1 MSVIERI
8 NSSDDIKKL
17 SADELDTLCA
27 EIREFLIKNVSQTG
41 GHLASNLGAVELT
54 VALHRVYDSA
64 VDRIVFDVGH
74 QSYTHKIITGR
85 RDAFPT
91 LRQHEGLSGFP
102 KPYESED
109 DAFVTGHASTSVSVA
124 TGMAR
129 ARAFTGEK
137 YEVAAVIGDGA
148 MTGGLAYEGLEDAAS
163 CGEPIVIIL
172 NDNTMSISKNVG
184 GMSNLLG
191 AMRYK
196 PAYIS
201 FKRWY
206 RAVFK
211 KLPALYSFNHHVKE
225 WLKSWLLPDNTFSQ
239 MGFEYLG
246 PVDGHDVQ
254 ALEAV
259 IRLAKD
265 MEQPVIVHVL
275 TRKGKG
281 CSYAEKHPDMYH
293 GVGAFDPE
301 TGVLAG
307 GKTGFSDYFGDF
319 MCEFA
324 AEDRR
329 VCAITAAMCS
339 GTGLT
344 RFEKEFPARFI
355 DIGIAEG
362 HAAAMAAGM
371 AKQGALPV
379 FAVYSSFLQRAYD
392 MLIHDV
398 SLQDLHVVFAVD
410 RAGLVGN
417 DGETHHGVFDVSYLS
432 TVPGMTIM
440 CPASFSEL
448 HDMLCHALF
457 EVKGPAAVRY
467 PRGGEGEYKQSRLEA
482 ESVLRE
488 GTDVTIV
495 CYGTMVNNALAAAAE
510 LAAHGVSAE
519 VVKLGWIKPNDY
531 ALTLGSLKKT
541 GRLVVPEE
549 TCTPGAV
556 GEHVLALC
564 AENAVPLRTVKLI
577 NLGSGIVPQGS
588 VDELMRDYGLDAHG
602 IAGAVLSAVQTEKS
616 GVI

>member
-1 MSVIERI
+1 
-8 NSSDDIKKL
+8 
-17 SADELDTLCA
+17 
-27 EIREFLIKNVSQTG
+27 
-41 GHLASNLGAVELT
+41 
-54 VALHRVYDSA
+54 
-64 VDRIVFDVGH
+64 
-74 QSYTHKIITGR
+74 
-85 RDAFPT
+85 
-91 LRQHEGLSGFP
+91 
-102 KPYESED
+102 
-109 DAFVTGHASTSVSVA
+109 
-124 TGMAR
+124 
-129 ARAFTGEK
+129 
-137 YEVAAVIGDGA
+137 
-148 MTGGLAYEGLEDAAS
+148 
-163 CGEPIVIIL
+163 
-172 NDNTMSISKNVG
+172 
-184 GMSNLLG
+184 
-191 AMRYK
+191 
-196 PAYIS
+196 
-201 FKRWY
+201 
-206 RAVFK
+206 
-211 KLPALYSFNHHVKE
+211 
-225 WLKSWLLPDNTFSQ
+225 
-239 MGFEYLG
+239 
-246 PVDGHDVQ
+246 
-254 ALEAV
+254 
-259 IRLAKD
+259 
-265 MEQPVIVHVL
+265 
-275 TRKGKG
+275 
-281 CSYAEKHPDMYH
+281 
-293 GVGAFDPE
+293 
-301 TGVLAG
+301 
-307 GKTGFSDYFGDF
+307 
-319 MCEFA
+319 
-324 AEDRR
+324 
-329 VCAITAAMCS
+329 MCS

-440 CPASFSEL
+440 CPASFSEM
-448 HDMLCHALF
+448 HDMLRHALF
-457 EVKGPAAVRY
+457 EVKGPVAVRY

-519 VVKLGWIKPNDY
+519 VVKFGWIKPNDY

>member
-1 MSVIERI
+1 MSIIERI
-8 NSSDDIKKL
+8 NSTEDIKKL
-17 SADELDTLCA
+17 SNGELDTLCA
-27 EIREFLIKNVSQTG
+27 EIREFLINNVAQTG

-54 VALHRVYDSA
+54 VALHRVYDTR

-85 RDAFPT
+85 RERFST
-91 LRQHEGLSGFP
+91 LRQYGGLSGFP
-102 KPYESED
+102 KPYESID

-129 ARAFTGEK
+129 ARALTGEK

-172 NDNTMSISKNVG
+172 NDNNMSIGENVG
-184 GMSNLLG
+184 GMSRLLG

-206 RAVFK
+206 REEFR
-211 KLPALYSFNHHVKE
+211 KLPALYTFNHRVKE
-225 WLKSWLLPDNTFSQ
+225 WFKSWLLPDNTFSQ

-246 PVDGHDVQ
+246 PVDGHNVM
-254 ALEAV
+254 ALESA

-275 TRKGKG
+275 TKKGNG
-281 CSYAEKHPDMYH
+281 CVYAEDHPDKYH
-293 GVGAFDPE
+293 GVGPFDPE
-301 TGVLAG
+301 TGIVKESAPS
-307 GKTGFSDYFGDF
+307 FSDRFGNY
-319 MCEFA
+319 MQEFA
-324 AEDRR
+324 ARDGR

-339 GTGLT
+339 GTGLSDYA
-344 RFEKEFPARFI
+344 KAFPKRFI

-398 SLQDLHVVFAVD
+398 ALQKLHVVFAVD

-440 CPASFSEL
+440 CPASFQEL
-448 HDMLCHALF
+448 HDMLETALF
-457 EVKGPAAVRY
+457 EETGPVAVRY
-467 PRGGEGEYKQSRLEA
+467 PRGGEGEYIASHVEC
-482 ESVLRE
+482 ETVLRE
-488 GTDVTIV
+488 GKDVTVV
-495 CYGTMVNNALAAAAE
+495 CYGTMVNGALECARILEARD
-510 LAAHGVSAE
+510 VSAE
-519 VVKLGWIKPNDY
+519 IIKLGIIKPNNFE
-531 ALTLGSLKKT
+531 ATLSSLKKT
-541 GRLVVPEE
+541 GRLIMPEE
-549 TCTPGAV
+549 ACAPGCI
-556 GEHVLALC
+556 GEQILMLC
-564 AENAVPLRTVKLI
+564 AQREIKLHAVRLI
-577 NLGSGIVPQGS
+577 NLGDGVVFQGS
-588 VDELMRDYGLDAHG
+588 VGELLRDYGLDAQG
-602 IAGAVLSAVQTEKS
+602 IADSAMQVFDDAECCAQ
-616 GVI
+616 